1 MQLLR
6 EVAVAV
12 LFCCLLSASTL
23 ILPIPL
29 AGAQSSMGTPHF
41 LDHFDQPFLDASK
54 WVATENTNLS
64 GYPAYGGHIQV
75 NDSSLLLSSNGS
87 SFPWITTA
95 SNPFPVTGGFVFEAK
110 FGYSNVSDLGD
121 GMGITGG
128 ELPVWYNDTSYQT
141 IQNVFWVWTDSQGTR
156 ASLLGHTVWRLQSGN
171 TRYQSPYGPQS
182 MHIFNLAYLDGVY
195 TLAVDGKV
203 VAQESSEMR
212 PNRISIGHPYY
223 YYVPFSPEIVK
234 KSWGWTSSMADYVQ
248 TAVLTAPPTP
258 LPSDNSGNEE
268 LGGYFSDHFG
278 GSVVNSSKWAVQLN
292 TNVSGYPAFGGL
304 VKVANSTVSV
314 SSTGSTFPCVTS
326 RVNPFPTTG
335 DFAVIFDFTYTRIR
349 DFGDGLWFSNGPFIV
364 AQNGSASSKV
374 VLQLWADRLNPNQGS
389 VRVNLLGQLAYQWVI
404 YDSMPSYHKQT
415 FKLSYYGGT
424 YILTVDG
431 IEVVSMPSQLRP
443 DTIGFGHPPAY
454 YLPFGSNQVDI
465 TSDRWSAFQMDA
477 IQVLEQSRIEVST
490 SVASTQLGLTVDFNG
505 ILTAATGEPV
515 QGKSVVFSY
524 QVPSVPTWNAI
535 TSVTTD
541 VVGAFSGSWLPTATG
556 NFIVK
561 AEWHGDDTYSGAS
574 DVRNI
579 SVTRAAGQN
588 LVFVESN
595 STLSSLSLNSTDNEV
610 SFTVSGPSGT
620 AGYVRFF
627 VSKALM
633 GNLTEFKAYLDGN
646 ETTFTLTEQ
655 GDMMVLYFEYQHST
669 HVFTITHAA
678 ASTIPEFP
686 SWVLLPLAV
695 ALMVSAVALKKR
707 RKGFAQK
714 TTITS

>member
-1 MQLLR
+1 MQLSR
-6 EVAVAV
+6 EVAAAV
-12 LFCCLLSASTL
+12 LFLCLLSASIL

-29 AGAQSSMGTPHF
+29 ARAQSSMGTPYF

-54 WVATENTNLS
+54 WVVTENTNLS
-64 GYPAYGGHIQV
+64 GYPAYGGRVQV
-75 NDSSLLLSSNGS
+75 NGSRLLLSSNGS
-87 SFPWITTA
+87 SFPWITTV
-95 SNPFPVTGGFVFEAK
+95 SNPFPETGGFVFEAK

-121 GMGITGG
+121 GMVITGG
-128 ELPVWYNDTSYQT
+128 DLPVWYNDTSYQT
-141 IQNVFWVWTDSQGTR
+141 IQSVFWVWTDSQGTR
-156 ASLLGHTVWRLQSGN
+156 ATLLGHTVWRLQSGS
-171 TRYQSPYGPQS
+171 TRYQSSYGPQS

-195 TLAVDGKV
+195 TLAVDGNI
-203 VAQESSEMR
+203 VAQEYSEMR
-212 PNRISIGHPYY
+212 PNRISFGHPYY

-258 LPSDNSGNEE
+258 PPSDNSGNET

-278 GSVVNSSKWAVQLN
+278 GSVVNASKWAVQLN
-292 TNVSGYPAFGGL
+292 TNMSGYPAFGGL
-304 VKVANSTVSV
+304 VKVSNSTVSV

-326 RVNPFPTTG
+326 KVNPFPTTG
-335 DFAVIFDFTYTRIR
+335 DFAAVLDFTYTRIR
-349 DFGDGLWFSNGPFIV
+349 DFGDGLWFSSGPFIV
-364 AQNGSASSKV
+364 NQNGSASSNV

-389 VRVNLLGQLAYQWVI
+389 VHVNLLGQLVYQWVI
-404 YDSMPSYHKQT
+404 YGSMPSYHEQT
-415 FKLSYYGGT
+415 FKLAYYGGT
-424 YILTVDG
+424 YTLTIDG
-431 IEVVSMPSQLRP
+431 IEVASMPSQLRP

-477 IQVLEQSRIEVST
+477 IQVLEQSQIEVST

-505 ILTAATGEPV
+505 ILTTTAGEPV

-524 QVPSVPTWNAI
+524 QVPGVPSWNAI

-541 VVGAFSGSWLPTATG
+541 VAGAFSGSWLPTATG

-561 AEWHGDDTYSGAS
+561 AEWRGDDAYSGAS

-595 STLSSLSLNSTDNEV
+595 STLSYLSFNSTGNEV
-610 SFTVSGPSGT
+610 SFTVSRPSGT

-633 GNLTEFKAYLDGN
+633 GNSTEFKAYMDGN
-646 ETTFTLTEQ
+646 EATFTMTEQ
-655 GDMMVLYFEYQHST
+655 GDMMILYFEYHHST
-669 HVFTITHAA
+669 HIFTITQAA
-678 ASTIPEFP
+678 SSTIPEFS
-686 SWVLLPLAV
+686 SWILLPLAA
-695 ALMVSAVALKKR
+695 ALMASAVAFRKK
-707 RKGFAQK
+707 RKGFA
-714 TTITS
+714 